1 MIEKIC
7 QSCAMSLNE
16 ERYFGTNNDGSKNT
30 DYCIFCFKD
39 GDFTYEITM
48 NEMVDKGIDF
58 LKRFG
63 GLNDKNRE
71 GIREILN
78 IMYSGLKRWT
88 E

>member
-16 ERYFGTNNDGSKNT
+16 EKYFGTNADGSKNE
-30 DYCIFCFKD
+30 DYCIFCFNGGK
-39 GDFTYEITM
+39 FTYEITM
-48 NEMVDKGIDF
+48 NEMVEKGMDF

-63 GLNDKNRE
+63 GLDSKNTD

-78 IMYSGLKRWT
+78 VMYSGLKRWSK
-88 E
+88 

>member
-1 MIEKIC
+1 MAEKIC
-7 QSCAMSLNE
+7 QSCAMSLKE
-16 ERYFGTNNDGSKNT
+16 EKYFGTNNDSTKNE

-39 GDFTYEITM
+39 GEFTYEITM
-48 NEMVDKGIDF
+48 NEMIEKGMDF

-63 GLNDKNRE
+63 GLDSRNTD

-78 IMYSGLKRWT
+78 AMYSGLKRWS

>member
-1 MIEKIC
+1 MAEKIC
-7 QSCAMSLNE
+7 PSCAMSLTE
-16 ERYFGTNNDGSKNT
+16 EKYYGTNNDGSKNE

-78 IMYSGLKRWT
+78 IMYSGLKRWI